1 MTSIFISDLHLDPAR
16 PDTTDAFLSFL
27 HTGLAGAEQLFIL
40 GDLFEVWLGDDDDTE
55 FNQRIIG
62 ALAGLDIRR
71 YIMHGN
77 RDFLIGDDF
86 CSTTG
91 LELLADPTPVEL
103 YGHQV
108 LLMHGDSLCTRDT
121 QYMAVRKML
130 RRPEFQQDLL
140 SKSLEERAVIARGAR
155 DDSRVHTRETA
166 IDIMDVTRQDVI
178 STMNQYG
185 VTTLI
190 HGHTHRPDIHDVDL
204 GDRQG
209 KRIVLG
215 DWDQKGWY
223 LRFDS
228 KGYSLES
235 FTIGT
240 PL

>member
-16 PDTTDAFLSFL
+16 PDTADAFMSFL
-27 HTGLAGAEQLFIL
+27 NTGLEGAEKLFIL
-40 GDLFEVWLGDDDDTE
+40 GDLFEVWLGDDHDTE
-55 FNQRIIG
+55 FNRRIIS
-62 ALAGLDIRR
+62 ALSRLDISR

-77 RDFLIGDDF
+77 RDFLMGDDF
-86 CSTTG
+86 CRATG

-166 IDIMDVTRQDVI
+166 MDIMDVTQRDVI

-204 GDRQG
+204 GDRKG

-215 DWDQKGWY
+215 DWDRKGWY

-235 FTIGT
+235 FAIGT